1 MEVKEREIRNN
12 LILKVALDV
21 PLYKLFDYQLNKKN
35 STKPSIGSRVLVPFG
50 KQKKVGVIID
60 IVNRSSVAKSKLK
73 ECISILDENP
83 IFEKK
88 QLDFIHFA
96 SNYYQYPLGRVLY
109 AAMPGNLRKGKSL
122 TKFIDSIVI
131 TDNGKNVD
139 LDNLKKRAPKQ
150 AALMSILMENHTL
163 DSNGLSN
170 IFPEWKKYSKR
181 PIEKNWIKIEQ
192 IIESHKDI
200 QKLDKNTKGLAL
212 NSEQKK
218 AILDVKKSS
227 TFNTF
232 LLDGVTGSGKT
243 EIYLSLISDVIER
256 GQDALILVPEIG
268 LINQLNRRIEVR
280 LGIKPSQYH
289 SGLTEN
295 ERFITW
301 KKIQESKTRII
312 LGTRSAIL
320 APFKNLGLIVVD
332 EEHDISY
339 KQQEGFRY
347 SARDLAVMRA
357 KNFNIPIILGSATPS
372 LESFNQHVN
381 NKYKYLTLKK
391 RAGNA
396 KMPSMHLIDLNK
408 GHSEDGLSKLLIK
421 SMNEHIENDGQIL
434 VFINRRG
441 YAPTLICKTC
451 NFIAECSRCDS
462 RMTLYLSKKL
472 LLCHHCNYKEK
483 YKNSCI
489 KCDSE
494 MIALGQGSQRIED
507 SLKKHFPNEQ
517 ILRIDSDSTQQKN
530 SLDEALEKAKAGKA
544 KILVG
549 TQMLS
554 KGHHF
559 SSLSLVVV
567 VNADQG
573 LFSNDFRGSERLAQN
588 IIQVAGRAGREK
600 KKGQVI
606 IQTEYPDH
614 PFWPL
619 LFQGGYKEIVEMTLM
634 DRKSANWPPY
644 SFIVLI
650 RAQSHRKKYTWSF
663 LEEAKKILISQKPN
677 FSILGPVSAPMEKK
691 ASHYRGQLLLQSEG
705 RKSLNQTLKMFIDE
719 IERKKFVRR
728 VKWSIDVD
736 PIELF

>member
-1 MEVKEREIRNN
+1 
-12 LILKVALDV
+12 
-21 PLYKLFDYQLNKKN
+21 
-35 STKPSIGSRVLVPFG
+35 
-50 KQKKVGVIID
+50 
-60 IVNRSSVAKSKLK
+60 
-73 ECISILDENP
+73 
-83 IFEKK
+83 
-88 QLDFIHFA
+88 
-96 SNYYQYPLGRVLY
+96 
-109 AAMPGNLRKGKSL
+109 MPGNLRKGKSL

-139 LDNLKKRAPKQ
+139 LDSLKKRAPKQ

-181 PIEKNWIKIEQ
+181 PIEKHWIKIEQ

-200 QKLDKNTKGLAL
+200 QKLDKNTKGPTL
-212 NSEQKK
+212 NPEQKK
-218 AILDVKKSS
+218 AILDVKKSH

-243 EIYLSLISDVIER
+243 EIYLNLISDVIER

-396 KMPSMHLIDLNK
+396 KLPSMHLIDLNK

-421 SMNEHIENDGQIL
+421 SMNEHIENEGQIL

-472 LLCHHCNYKEK
+472 LLCHHCGYKEK
-483 YKNSCI
+483 YKKSCI

-517 ILRIDSDSTQQKN
+517 ILRIDSDSTRQKS
-530 SLDEALEKAKAGKA
+530 SLNEALEKAKTGKA

-705 RKSLNQTLKMFIDE
+705 RKSLNQSLKVFIDE

>member
-192 IIESHKDI
+192 IIEPHKDT
-200 QKLDKNTKGLAL
+200 QKLDKNTKGPAL

-289 SGLTEN
+289 SGLTEK

-719 IERKKFVRR
+719 IERKKFIRR

>member
-139 LDNLKKRAPKQ
+139 LDSLKKRAPKQ

-192 IIESHKDI
+192 IIEPHKDT
-200 QKLDKNTKGLAL
+200 QKLDKNTKGPAL

-289 SGLTEN
+289 SGLTEK

-705 RKSLNQTLKMFIDE
+705 RKSLNQTLKMFINE
-719 IERKKFVRR
+719 IERKKFIRR

>member
-1 MEVKEREIRNN
+1 
-12 LILKVALDV
+12 
-21 PLYKLFDYQLNKKN
+21 
-35 STKPSIGSRVLVPFG
+35 
-50 KQKKVGVIID
+50 
-60 IVNRSSVAKSKLK
+60 
-73 ECISILDENP
+73 
-83 IFEKK
+83 
-88 QLDFIHFA
+88 
-96 SNYYQYPLGRVLY
+96 
-109 AAMPGNLRKGKSL
+109 MPGNLRKGKSL

-139 LDNLKKRAPKQ
+139 LDSLKKRAPKQ

-200 QKLDKNTKGLAL
+200 QKLDKNTKGPTL
-212 NSEQKK
+212 NPEQKK
-218 AILDVKKSS
+218 AILDVKKSH

-372 LESFNQHVN
+372 LESFNQHLN

-472 LLCHHCNYKEK
+472 LLCHHCGYKEK
-483 YKNSCI
+483 YKKSCI

-517 ILRIDSDSTQQKN
+517 ILRIDSDSTRKKS
-530 SLDEALEKAKAGKA
+530 SLNEALEKAKTGKA

-663 LEEAKKILISQKPN
+663 LEEAKKILISQKAN

-705 RKSLNQTLKMFIDE
+705 RKSLNQSLKVFIDE

>member
-21 PLYKLFDYQLNKKN
+21 PLYKLFDYQQNKKN

-122 TKFIDSIVI
+122 TKFINSIVI
-131 TDNGKNVD
+131 TDNGKNID
-139 LDNLKKRAPKQ
+139 LDSLKKRAPKQ

-192 IIESHKDI
+192 IIEPHKDT
-200 QKLDKNTKGLAL
+200 QKLDKNTKGPAL

-289 SGLTEN
+289 SGLTEK

-719 IERKKFVRR
+719 IERKKFIRR

>member
-192 IIESHKDI
+192 IIEPHKDT
-200 QKLDKNTKGLAL
+200 QKLDKNTKGPAL

-256 GQDALILVPEIG
+256 GQNALILVPEIG

-289 SGLTEN
+289 SGLTEK

-530 SLDEALEKAKAGKA
+530 SLDEALEKAKTGKA

-719 IERKKFVRR
+719 IERKKFIRR

>member
-1 MEVKEREIRNN
+1 
-12 LILKVALDV
+12 
-21 PLYKLFDYQLNKKN
+21 
-35 STKPSIGSRVLVPFG
+35 
-50 KQKKVGVIID
+50 
-60 IVNRSSVAKSKLK
+60 
-73 ECISILDENP
+73 
-83 IFEKK
+83 
-88 QLDFIHFA
+88 
-96 SNYYQYPLGRVLY
+96 
-109 AAMPGNLRKGKSL
+109 MPGNLRKGKSL

-139 LDNLKKRAPKQ
+139 LDSLKKRAPKQ

-192 IIESHKDI
+192 IIEPHKDT
-200 QKLDKNTKGLAL
+200 QKLDKNTKGPAL

>member
-1 MEVKEREIRNN
+1 
-12 LILKVALDV
+12 
-21 PLYKLFDYQLNKKN
+21 
-35 STKPSIGSRVLVPFG
+35 
-50 KQKKVGVIID
+50 
-60 IVNRSSVAKSKLK
+60 
-73 ECISILDENP
+73 
-83 IFEKK
+83 
-88 QLDFIHFA
+88 
-96 SNYYQYPLGRVLY
+96 
-109 AAMPGNLRKGKSL
+109 
-122 TKFIDSIVI
+122 
-131 TDNGKNVD
+131 
-139 LDNLKKRAPKQ
+139 
-150 AALMSILMENHTL
+150 MENHTL

-200 QKLDKNTKGLAL
+200 QKLDKNTKGPAL

-218 AILDVKKSS
+218 AILDVKKSH

-372 LESFNQHVN
+372 LESFNQHLN

-472 LLCHHCNYKEK
+472 LLCHHCGYKEK
-483 YKNSCI
+483 YKKSCI

-517 ILRIDSDSTQQKN
+517 VLRIDSDSTRQKS
-530 SLDEALEKAKAGKA
+530 SLNEVLEKAKTGKA

-606 IQTEYPDH
+606 IQTEYPSH

-663 LEEAKKILISQKPN
+663 LEEAKKILISQKPD

-705 RKSLNQTLKMFIDE
+705 RKSLNQSLKVFIDE

>member
-60 IVNRSSVAKSKLK
+60 IANRSSVAKSKLK

-139 LDNLKKRAPKQ
+139 LDSLKKRAPKQ

-200 QKLDKNTKGLAL
+200 QKLDKNTKGPTL
-212 NSEQKK
+212 NPEQKK
-218 AILDVKKSS
+218 AILDVKKSH

-357 KNFNIPIILGSATPS
+357 KNFNIPVILGSATPS

-472 LLCHHCNYKEK
+472 LLCHHCGYKEK
-483 YKNSCI
+483 YKKSCI

-517 ILRIDSDSTQQKN
+517 ILRIDSDSTQQKS

-663 LEEAKKILISQKPN
+663 LEEAKKILISQKAN

-705 RKSLNQTLKMFIDE
+705 RKSLNQSLKVFIDE

>member
-1 MEVKEREIRNN
+1 
-12 LILKVALDV
+12 
-21 PLYKLFDYQLNKKN
+21 
-35 STKPSIGSRVLVPFG
+35 
-50 KQKKVGVIID
+50 
-60 IVNRSSVAKSKLK
+60 
-73 ECISILDENP
+73 
-83 IFEKK
+83 
-88 QLDFIHFA
+88 
-96 SNYYQYPLGRVLY
+96 
-109 AAMPGNLRKGKSL
+109 MPGNLRKGKSL

-139 LDNLKKRAPKQ
+139 LVSLKKRAPKQ

-200 QKLDKNTKGLAL
+200 QKLDKNTKGPAL

-218 AILDVKKSS
+218 AILDVKKSH

-396 KMPSMHLIDLNK
+396 KLPSMHLIDLNK

-472 LLCHHCNYKEK
+472 LLCHHCGYKEK
-483 YKNSCI
+483 YKKSCI

-517 ILRIDSDSTQQKN
+517 ILRIDSDSTRQKS

-705 RKSLNQTLKMFIDE
+705 RKSLNQSLKVFIDE

>member
-1 MEVKEREIRNN
+1 
-12 LILKVALDV
+12 
-21 PLYKLFDYQLNKKN
+21 
-35 STKPSIGSRVLVPFG
+35 
-50 KQKKVGVIID
+50 
-60 IVNRSSVAKSKLK
+60 
-73 ECISILDENP
+73 
-83 IFEKK
+83 
-88 QLDFIHFA
+88 
-96 SNYYQYPLGRVLY
+96 
-109 AAMPGNLRKGKSL
+109 MPGNLRKGKSL

-139 LDNLKKRAPKQ
+139 LDSLKKRAPKQ

-200 QKLDKNTKGLAL
+200 QKLDKNTKGPTL

-218 AILDVKKSS
+218 AILDVKKSH

-357 KNFNIPIILGSATPS
+357 KNFNIPVILGSATPS

-396 KMPSMHLIDLNK
+396 KLPSMHLIDLNK
-408 GHSEDGLSKLLIK
+408 DHSEDGLSKLLIK

-472 LLCHHCNYKEK
+472 LLCHHCGYKEK
-483 YKNSCI
+483 YKKSCI

-517 ILRIDSDSTQQKN
+517 ILRIDSDSTRQKS
-530 SLDEALEKAKAGKA
+530 SLNEALEKAKTGKA

-691 ASHYRGQLLLQSEG
+691 ASHYRGQLLLQSKG
-705 RKSLNQTLKMFIDE
+705 RKSLNQSLKMFIDE

>member
-1 MEVKEREIRNN
+1 
-12 LILKVALDV
+12 
-21 PLYKLFDYQLNKKN
+21 
-35 STKPSIGSRVLVPFG
+35 
-50 KQKKVGVIID
+50 
-60 IVNRSSVAKSKLK
+60 
-73 ECISILDENP
+73 
-83 IFEKK
+83 
-88 QLDFIHFA
+88 
-96 SNYYQYPLGRVLY
+96 
-109 AAMPGNLRKGKSL
+109 MPGNLRKGKSL

-150 AALMSILMENHTL
+150 AALMSILMENYTL
-163 DSNGLSN
+163 DSNSLSN

-200 QKLDKNTKGLAL
+200 QKLDKNTEGPAL

-289 SGLTEN
+289 SGLTEK

-372 LESFNQHVN
+372 LESFNQHLN

-421 SMNEHIENDGQIL
+421 SMNKHIENDGQIL

-472 LLCHHCNYKEK
+472 LLCHHCGYKEK
-483 YKNSCI
+483 YKKSCI

-494 MIALGQGSQRIED
+494 MIALGQGSQRIEE

-517 ILRIDSDSTQQKN
+517 ILRIDSDSTRQKN

-619 LFQGGYKEIVEMTLM
+619 LFQDGYKEIVEMTLM

-705 RKSLNQTLKMFIDE
+705 RKSLNQSLKVFIDE

>member
-1 MEVKEREIRNN
+1 
-12 LILKVALDV
+12 
-21 PLYKLFDYQLNKKN
+21 
-35 STKPSIGSRVLVPFG
+35 
-50 KQKKVGVIID
+50 
-60 IVNRSSVAKSKLK
+60 
-73 ECISILDENP
+73 
-83 IFEKK
+83 
-88 QLDFIHFA
+88 
-96 SNYYQYPLGRVLY
+96 
-109 AAMPGNLRKGKSL
+109 MPGNLRKGKSL

-131 TDNGKNVD
+131 TENGKNID
-139 LDNLKKRAPKQ
+139 LVSLKKRAPKQ
-150 AALMSILMENHTL
+150 AALMSILMEKHTL
-163 DSNGLSN
+163 DSYALSN

-181 PIEKNWIKIEQ
+181 PIEKKWIKIEQ
-192 IIESHKDI
+192 IIESYTDI
-200 QKLDKNTKGLAL
+200 QKLNKSAKGPKL

-218 AILDVKKSS
+218 AILDVKKSHI
-227 TFNTF
+227 FNTF

-357 KNFNIPIILGSATPS
+357 KNFNIPVILGSATPS

-396 KMPSMHLIDLNK
+396 KLPSMHLIDLNK
-408 GHSEDGLSKLLIK
+408 SHSEDGLSKLLIK

-472 LLCHHCNYKEK
+472 LLCHHCGYKEK
-483 YKNSCI
+483 YKKSCI

-517 ILRIDSDSTQQKN
+517 ILRIDSDSTRQKS
-530 SLDEALEKAKAGKA
+530 SLNEALKKAKTGKA

-634 DRKSANWPPY
+634 DRKNANWPPY

-650 RAQSHRKKYTWSF
+650 RAQSHKKKYTWSF
-663 LEEAKKILISQKPN
+663 LEEAKKILISQKPD

-705 RKSLNQTLKMFIDE
+705 RKSLNQSLKVFIDE

>member
-1 MEVKEREIRNN
+1 
-12 LILKVALDV
+12 
-21 PLYKLFDYQLNKKN
+21 
-35 STKPSIGSRVLVPFG
+35 
-50 KQKKVGVIID
+50 
-60 IVNRSSVAKSKLK
+60 
-73 ECISILDENP
+73 
-83 IFEKK
+83 
-88 QLDFIHFA
+88 
-96 SNYYQYPLGRVLY
+96 
-109 AAMPGNLRKGKSL
+109 MPGNLRKGKSL

-139 LDNLKKRAPKQ
+139 LDSLKKRAPKQ

-200 QKLDKNTKGLAL
+200 QKLDKNTKGPAL

-289 SGLTEN
+289 SGLTEK

-619 LFQGGYKEIVEMTLM
+619 LFQDGYKEIVEMTLM

-705 RKSLNQTLKMFIDE
+705 RKSLNQSLKMFIDE

>member
-139 LDNLKKRAPKQ
+139 LDSLKKRAPKQ

-200 QKLDKNTKGLAL
+200 QKLDKNTKGPAL
-212 NSEQKK
+212 NPEQKK
-218 AILDVKKSS
+218 AILDVKKSH

-243 EIYLSLISDVIER
+243 EIYLNLISDVIER

-372 LESFNQHVN
+372 LESFNQHLN

-705 RKSLNQTLKMFIDE
+705 RKSLNQSLKVFIDE

>member
-60 IVNRSSVAKSKLK
+60 IANRSSVAKSKLK

-192 IIESHKDI
+192 IIEPHKDT
-200 QKLDKNTKGLAL
+200 QKLDKNTKGPAL

-289 SGLTEN
+289 SGLTEK

-719 IERKKFVRR
+719 IERKKFIRR

>member
-1 MEVKEREIRNN
+1 
-12 LILKVALDV
+12 
-21 PLYKLFDYQLNKKN
+21 
-35 STKPSIGSRVLVPFG
+35 
-50 KQKKVGVIID
+50 
-60 IVNRSSVAKSKLK
+60 
-73 ECISILDENP
+73 
-83 IFEKK
+83 
-88 QLDFIHFA
+88 
-96 SNYYQYPLGRVLY
+96 
-109 AAMPGNLRKGKSL
+109 MPGNLRKGKSL

-139 LDNLKKRAPKQ
+139 LDSLKKRAPKQ

-200 QKLDKNTKGLAL
+200 QKLDKNTKGPAL

-218 AILDVKKSS
+218 AILDVKKSH

-381 NKYKYLTLKK
+381 NKYKYLALKK

-396 KMPSMHLIDLNK
+396 KLPSMHLIDLNK

-472 LLCHHCNYKEK
+472 LLCHHCGYKEK
-483 YKNSCI
+483 YKKSCI

-517 ILRIDSDSTQQKN
+517 ILRIDSDSTRQKS
-530 SLDEALEKAKAGKA
+530 SLDEALEKAKTGKA

-691 ASHYRGQLLLQSEG
+691 ASHYRGQLLLQSER
-705 RKSLNQTLKMFIDE
+705 RKSLNQSLKVFIDE
-719 IERKKFVRR
+719 IERKKYVRR

>member
-1 MEVKEREIRNN
+1 
-12 LILKVALDV
+12 
-21 PLYKLFDYQLNKKN
+21 
-35 STKPSIGSRVLVPFG
+35 
-50 KQKKVGVIID
+50 
-60 IVNRSSVAKSKLK
+60 
-73 ECISILDENP
+73 
-83 IFEKK
+83 
-88 QLDFIHFA
+88 
-96 SNYYQYPLGRVLY
+96 
-109 AAMPGNLRKGKSL
+109 MPGNLRKGKSL
-122 TKFIDSIVI
+122 TKFIDSVGI
-131 TDNGKNVD
+131 TDNGKNID
-139 LDNLKKRAPKQ
+139 LVSLKKRAPKQ
-150 AALMSILMENHTL
+150 AALMSILMKKNTL
-163 DSNGLSN
+163 DSHVLSN

-181 PIEKNWIKIEQ
+181 PIENNWIKISQ
-192 IIESHKDI
+192 IVESYSDP
-200 QKLDKNTKGLAL
+200 QKLKKSTKGPKL

-218 AILDVKKSS
+218 AILDVKNSP

-243 EIYLSLISDVIER
+243 EVYLSLISDVIDR

-268 LINQLNRRIEVR
+268 LIDQINMRIEAR

-289 SGLTEN
+289 SGLTET

-347 SARDLAVMRA
+347 SARDLAIMMA
-357 KNFNIPIILGSATPS
+357 KDFNVPIILGSATPS
-372 LESFNQHVN
+372 IESFKQHVN

-396 KMPSMHLIDLNK
+396 KLPSMHLIDLNNSN
-408 GHSEDGLSKLLIK
+408 SEDGLSKLLIK
-421 SMNEHIENDGQIL
+421 TINEHIKNDGQIL

-441 YAPTLICKTC
+441 YAPTLICNTC
-451 NFIAECSRCDS
+451 NSIAECSRCDS

-472 LLCHHCNYKEK
+472 LLCHHCGYKEK
-483 YKNSCI
+483 YKKSCI
-489 KCDSE
+489 KCNSK
-494 MIALGQGSQRIED
+494 MMALGQGSQRIED

-517 ILRIDSDSTQQKN
+517 ILRVDSDSTRKKG
-530 SLDEALEKAKAGKA
+530 SLNEALETAKKGKA

-588 IIQVAGRAGREK
+588 IIQVAGRAGREN

-619 LFQGGYKEIVEMTLM
+619 LFQGGYKEIIEMTLL

-650 RAQSHRKKYTWSF
+650 RARSHRKKYTWSF
-663 LEEAKKILISQKPN
+663 LEEAKRILVSQKPD
-677 FSILGPVSAPMEKK
+677 FSVLGPVSAPMERK
-691 ASHYRGQLLLQSEG
+691 ASQYRGQLLLQSTG
-705 RKSLNQTLKMFIDE
+705 RKSLNQNLKIFIDE
-719 IERKKFVRR
+719 IERKKLVRR